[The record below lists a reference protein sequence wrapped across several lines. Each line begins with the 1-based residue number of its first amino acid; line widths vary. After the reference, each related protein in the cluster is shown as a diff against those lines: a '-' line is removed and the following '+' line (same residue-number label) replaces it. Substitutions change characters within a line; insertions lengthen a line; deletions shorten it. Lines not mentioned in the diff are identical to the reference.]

1 MVTNEW
7 SFIVVNNDSFYGGV
21 GSVPDGPEAHEP
33 SDPIQALRAQIAA
46 ARRTQILDAA
56 TRVFA
61 RTGFTRATIR
71 AVAQEAGV
79 ADGTI
84 YNYFANKTDLLFGLL
99 DRLNDT
105 ARRATSLAQV
115 VDTSVAEFFHAYLR
129 ERVEALWSNAE
140 LFRAV
145 LPELLANPDLRR
157 RYYNELIAP
166 TMALGEAAFE
176 ALVASGATR
185 DVDVPLSM
193 RIVAGSVLGLMVLQ
207 LLGDETL
214 AARWQELPDALAGL
228 LLPGLL
234 RETPNGEDDTP

>member
-1 MVTNEW
+1 MPE
-7 SFIVVNNDSFYGGV
+7 VND
-21 GSVPDGPEAHEP
+21 PA
-33 SDPIQALRAQIAA
+33 DPIQAIQAQLVA

-61 RTGFTRATIR
+61 SKGFNRATIR
-71 AVAQEAGV
+71 DVAQAAGV

-105 ARRATSLAQV
+105 ERRPASLALA
-115 VDTSVAEFFHAYLR
+115 AEASFADYFRAYVR
-129 ERVEALWSNAE
+129 ERVEALWSNAD

-145 LPELLANPDLRR
+145 LPELLANPELRV
-157 RYYNELIAP
+157 RYFDEVIAP
-166 TMALGEAAFE
+166 TMALGEAAF
-176 ALVASGATR
+176 AGLAANGMMR
-185 DVDVPLSM
+185 DLNLPLSM
-193 RIVAGSVLGLMVLQ
+193 RIVAGSLLGLMVLQ

-214 AARWQELPDALAGL
+214 AARWREIPDALADL

-234 RETPNGEDDTP
+234 PETPEGNDAG

>member
-1 MVTNEW
+1 M
-7 SFIVVNNDSFYGGV
+7 
-21 GSVPDGPEAHEP
+21 PEANN
-33 SDPIQALRAQIAA
+33 STDLIQLIQAQLAT

-61 RTGFTRATIR
+61 SKGFNHATIR
-71 AVAQEAGV
+71 DVAQDAGV

-105 ARRATSLAQV
+105 ERRPASLAQATEAPFG
-115 VDTSVAEFFHAYLR
+115 DYFRDYFRAYLR
-129 ERVEALWSNAE
+129 ERVEALWSNAD

-145 LPELLANPDLRR
+145 LPELLANPALRA
-157 RYYNELIAP
+157 RYYDEVIAP
-166 TMALGEAAFE
+166 TMALGEGAFRE
-176 ALVASGATR
+176 LVANGTVR
-185 DVDVPLSM
+185 DLGLPLSV

-214 AARWQELPDALAGL
+214 AARWRELPDAIADL
-228 LLPGLL
+228 LLPGLTL
-234 RETPNGEDDTP
+234 TPPAPARNDAS

>member
-1 MVTNEW
+1 M
-7 SFIVVNNDSFYGGV
+7 SDSGH
-21 GSVPDGPEAHEP
+21 SA
-33 SDPIQALRAQIAA
+33 DPIEAIQAQLVA

-61 RTGFTRATIR
+61 SKGFNRATIR
-71 AVAQEAGV
+71 DVAQAAGV

-105 ARRATSLAQV
+105 ERRPASLAQA
-115 VDTSVAEFFHAYLR
+115 AEAPFADYFRAYLR
-129 ERVEALWSNAE
+129 ERVEALWSNAD

-145 LPELLANPDLRR
+145 LPELLANPELRA
-157 RYYNELIAP
+157 RYYDEVIAP
-166 TMALGEAAFE
+166 TMALGEGVFRGLA
-176 ALVASGATR
+176 ASGMMR
-185 DVDVPLSM
+185 DLDLPLSM

-214 AARWQELPDALAGL
+214 AARWQEIPDALADL

-234 RETPNGEDDTP
+234 PEAPKGEDAN

>member
-1 MVTNEW
+1 M
-7 SFIVVNNDSFYGGV
+7 
-21 GSVPDGPEAHEP
+21 PEAHDSAEL
-33 SDPIQALRAQIAA
+33 IQAIQAQLVA

-61 RTGFTRATIR
+61 SKGFNRATIR
-71 AVAQEAGV
+71 DVAQDAGV

-105 ARRATSLAQV
+105 ERRPASLAQATEAPFGDSFRTYV
-115 VDTSVAEFFHAYLR
+115 R
-129 ERVEALWSNAE
+129 ERVEALWSNAD

-145 LPELLANPDLRR
+145 LPELLANPELRA
-157 RYYNELIAP
+157 RYYDEVIAP
-166 TMALGEAAFE
+166 TMALGEGAFR
-176 ALVASGATR
+176 ALVANGTVR
-185 DVDVPLSM
+185 DLDLPLST

-214 AARWQELPDALAGL
+214 AARWREIPDAIADL
-228 LLPGLL
+228 LLPGLTL
-234 RETPNGEDDTP
+234 TPPAPARNDAS

>member
-1 MVTNEW
+1 M
-7 SFIVVNNDSFYGGV
+7 SD
-21 GSVPDGPEAHEP
+21 GSN
-33 SDPIQALRAQIAA
+33 STDPIRALQAQLVA

-61 RTGFTRATIR
+61 SKGFNRATIR
-71 AVAQEAGV
+71 DVAQAAGI

-84 YNYFANKTDLLFGLL
+84 YNYFANKTDLLMGLL

-105 ARRATSLAQV
+105 ERRPVSLAQV
-115 VDTSVAEFFHAYLR
+115 ADTSLAGFFRAYLC
-129 ERVEALWSNAE
+129 ERVEALWSNAD

-145 LPELLANPDLRR
+145 LPELLANPDLRA
-157 RYYNELIAP
+157 RYYDEVVAP
-166 TMALGEAAFE
+166 TMTLAEAAIGG
-176 ALVASGATR
+176 LIASGTVR
-185 DVDVPLSM
+185 DLDLPLSM

-214 AARWQELPDALAGL
+214 AARWQEIPDVLADL

-234 RETPNGEDDTP
+234 AEMPTGEDTN

>member
-1 MVTNEW
+1 M
-7 SFIVVNNDSFYGGV
+7 
-21 GSVPDGPEAHEP
+21 PDANHPADQIEA
-33 SDPIQALRAQIAA
+33 IQAQLVA

-61 RTGFTRATIR
+61 SKGFNRATIR
-71 AVAQEAGV
+71 DVARDAGV

-84 YNYFANKTDLLFGLL
+84 YNYFANKNDLLFGLL

-105 ARRATSLAQV
+105 ERRPASLAQAA
-115 VDTSVAEFFHAYLR
+115 DASLPEFFRAYLR
-129 ERVEALWSNAE
+129 ERVEALWSNAD

-145 LPELLANPDLRR
+145 LPELLANPELRA
-157 RYYNELIAP
+157 RYYDEVIAP

-176 ALVASGATR
+176 GMAANGMLR
-185 DVDVPLSM
+185 DLNLPLSM

-214 AARWQELPDALAGL
+214 ATRWREIPDALADL
-228 LLPGLL
+228 QLPGLL
-234 RETPNGEDDTP
+234 PEAPKDEGTN

>member
-1 MVTNEW
+1 M
-7 SFIVVNNDSFYGGV
+7 
-21 GSVPDGPEAHEP
+21 PEANN
-33 SDPIQALRAQIAA
+33 SADLIQAIQAQLVA

-61 RTGFTRATIR
+61 SKGFNRATIHD
-71 AVAQEAGV
+71 VARDAGV

-105 ARRATSLAQV
+105 ERRPASLAQATEASFG
-115 VDTSVAEFFHAYLR
+115 DSIGDYFRAYLR
-129 ERVEALWSNAE
+129 ERVEALWSNAD

-145 LPELLANPDLRR
+145 LPELLANPALRA
-157 RYYNELIAP
+157 RYHDEVIAP
-166 TMALGEAAFE
+166 TMALGEGAFS
-176 ALVASGATR
+176 ALVANGMVR
-185 DVDVPLSM
+185 DLDLPLSV

-214 AARWQELPDALAGL
+214 AAHWQEIPDAIAEL
-228 LLPGLL
+228 LFPGLTL
-234 RETPNGEDDTP
+234 TPQAPTRNDAG

>member
-1 MVTNEW
+1 MT
-7 SFIVVNNDSFYGGV
+7 
-21 GSVPDGPEAHEP
+21 EAA
-33 SDPIQALRAQIAA
+33 DPIEAIQAQLVA

-61 RTGFTRATIR
+61 SKGFNRATIR
-71 AVAQEAGV
+71 DVAQDAGV

-105 ARRATSLAQV
+105 ERRPASLAQAT
-115 VDTSVAEFFHAYLR
+115 DATIPEFFRAYLR
-129 ERVEALWSNAE
+129 ERVEALWSNAD

-145 LPELLANPDLRR
+145 LPELLANPELRA
-157 RYYNELIAP
+157 RYFDEVIAP
-166 TMALGEAAFE
+166 TMTLGEGAFKGMAANGM
-176 ALVASGATR
+176 LR
-185 DVDVPLSM
+185 DMDLPLSM
-193 RIVAGSVLGLMVLQ
+193 RILAGSVLGLMVLQ

-214 AARWQELPDALAGL
+214 AARWREIPDALANL

-234 RETPNGEDDTP
+234 PEAPRGEGAN